1 MSALQKSLHPDEKYK
16 AGKLGQGL
24 SKIGFGIAAVF
35 FVISLV
41 LVMASNPEIARDA
54 GHADAVTNVGD
65 KWARFFYAYVVGWS
79 YIFSICLGVFWLVLL
94 HHLVRGR
101 WATVVRR
108 IAESMSMAF
117 PIVFIAGLVFI
128 IPMVAGY
135 QDLYY
140 WAHPDAALCLE
151 KTATGCHEYLH
162 PTLIHKLGWL
172 SPGFFAV
179 RYVVYGVLYTAMA
192 SYFTKKSRQQD
203 ESGDP
208 KISEQLRIASAPA
221 MIVYALITCFAA
233 FDILMS
239 MAPKWYS
246 TIYGVN
252 FWGSACVGGFAAL
265 ALVVLSI
272 QRTGRLTHSINPEHY
287 HDIGKWM
294 FAFTFFWAYT
304 AFSQFMLQWYG
315 NLPEETVWYKY
326 RLFGEW
332 QWVSIAMLVGFFA
345 FPFVFLMSR
354 WTKRIVPSLV
364 FFAVWQLV
372 FHWLDLYWNIMPSY
386 DWKRTLHDGALIVTG
401 PLAGNTA
408 VHHVGFSALDITV
421 WIGLIGVLLAGFGR
435 GLHGNLIPI
444 KDPTL
449 GLSLAHE
456 NL

>member
-16 AGKLGQGL
+16 AGKLGQSLQRIGL
-24 SKIGFGIAAVF
+24 GIAAVF
-35 FVISLV
+35 LGASLI
-41 LVMASNPEIARDA
+41 L
-54 GHADAVTNVGD
+54 GYTKGD
-65 KWARFFYAYVVGWS
+65 HWKRFLYSYVVAWS
-79 YIFSICLGVFWLVLL
+79 YIFSICVGVFWLVLL

-117 PIVFIAGLVFI
+117 PIVFIAGLGFI
-128 IPMVAGY
+128 IPLLAGY
-135 QDLYY
+135 EDLYY

-151 KTATGCHEYLH
+151 KTATGCHEFL
-162 PTLIHKLGWL
+162 HKLSSWL
-172 SPGFFAV
+172 SPSFFAV
-179 RYVVYGVLYTAMA
+179 RYGLYGVLYTAMA
-192 SYFTKKSRQQD
+192 AYFTRKSRQQD
-203 ESGDP
+203 DSGDP
-208 KISEQLRIASAPA
+208 AISEKLRIASGPA
-221 MIVYALITCFAA
+221 MILYAVVTCMAA

-246 TIYGVN
+246 TIYGVS

-265 ALVVLSI
+265 ALMVLGI

-326 RLFGEW
+326 RLFGDW
-332 QWVSIAMLVGFFA
+332 QWVSIAILVGFWA

-372 FHWLDLYWNIMPSY
+372 FHWLDLYWNVMPSY
-386 DWKRTLHDGALIVTG
+386 DWLPTFHGAAQIVAG
-401 PLAGNTA
+401 PLTGNTA
-408 VHHVGFSALDITV
+408 YHHVGFSAVDITV
-421 WIGLIGVLLAGFGR
+421 WLGLIGVLLAGFGHN
-435 GLHGNLIPI
+435 LHGNLIPI

>member
-16 AGKLGQGL
+16 AGKLGQSLQRIGL
-24 SKIGFGIAAVF
+24 GIAVVF
-35 FVISLV
+35 LGVSLV
-41 LVMASNPEIARDA
+41 LGAT
-54 GHADAVTNVGD
+54 HGD
-65 KWARFFYAYVVGWS
+65 HWKRFLYSYVVAWS
-79 YIFSICLGVFWLVLL
+79 YIFSICVGVFWLVLL

-117 PIVFIAGLVFI
+117 PIVFIAGLGFI
-128 IPMVAGY
+128 IPLLAGY
-135 QDLYY
+135 EDLYY

-151 KTATGCHEYLH
+151 PIGAVGAACHEFLH
-162 PTLIHKLGWL
+162 PTLVHKLSSWL
-172 SPGFFAV
+172 SPSFFAV
-179 RYVVYGVLYTAMA
+179 RYGLYGVLYTAMA
-192 SYFTKKSRQQD
+192 AYFTRKSRQQD
-203 ESGDP
+203 DSGDP
-208 KISEQLRIASAPA
+208 AISEKLRIASGPA

-246 TIYGVN
+246 TIYGVS

-265 ALVVLSI
+265 ALMVLGI

-326 RLFGEW
+326 RLFGDW
-332 QWVSIAMLVGFFA
+332 QWVSIAILVGFWA

-372 FHWLDLYWNIMPSY
+372 FHWLDLYWNVMPSY
-386 DWKRTLHDGALIVTG
+386 DWLPTFHGAAQIVAG
-401 PLAGNTA
+401 PLTGNTA
-408 VHHVGFSALDITV
+408 YHHVGFSPLDITV
-421 WIGLIGVLLAGFGR
+421 WLGLIGVLLAGFGR
-435 GLHGNLIPI
+435 NLHGNLIPV

>member
-1 MSALQKSLHPDEKYK
+1 MQKSLHPDEKYK

-24 SKIGFGIAAVF
+24 SRIGAGIAAVF
-35 FVISLV
+35 FAISILLV
-41 LVMASNPEIARDA
+41 VFSDTDTARNA
-54 GHADAVTNVGD
+54 GHVDAAGEPA
-65 KWARFFYAYVVGWS
+65 KWARFLYDYVIGWS
-79 YIFSICLGVFWLVLL
+79 FIFSICVGVFWLILL

-108 IAESMSMAF
+108 IAEAMTLAF
-117 PIVFIAGLVFI
+117 PWVFVAGLGFV
-128 IPMVAGY
+128 IPLVAGY
-135 QDLYY
+135 DNLYY
-140 WAHPDAALCLE
+140 WAHPDAGHCLE
-151 KTATGCHEYLH
+151 KLASGACHEYLN
-162 PTLIHKLGWL
+162 PTLVHKLGWL

-179 RYVVYGVLYTAMA
+179 RYVIYAVVFSAMA
-192 SYFTKKSRQQD
+192 AYFARKSRQQD

-208 KISEQLRIASAPA
+208 KLSESMRVASGPA
-221 MIVYALITCFAA
+221 MVVYSLVTCLAA

-246 TIYGVN
+246 TIYGVA
-252 FWGSACVGGFAAL
+252 FWGSACVGGFSAL
-265 ALVVLSI
+265 GLIVLGI
-272 QRTGRLTHSINPEHY
+272 QRTGRLTHSVTPEHY

-294 FAFTFFWAYT
+294 FSFTFFWAYT

-332 QWVSIAMLVGFFA
+332 QWVSIAILVGFWA

-372 FHWLDLYWNIMPSY
+372 FHWLELYWNVMPSY
-386 DWKRTLHDGALIVTG
+386 DWATQAHDGARLSAG
-401 PLAGNTA
+401 PLTGNIA
-408 VHHVGFSALDITV
+408 YHHVGFSPLDITV
-421 WIGLIGVLLAGFGR
+421 WFALIGVLLFGIGR
-435 GLHGNLIPI
+435 NLRGNLIPV

>member
-1 MSALQKSLHPDEKYK
+1 MSVLQKSLHPEEKYK

-24 SKIGFGIAAVF
+24 TRAGLGIAVVF
-35 FVISLV
+35 LGISFVLG
-41 LVMASNPEIARDA
+41 AT
-54 GHADAVTNVGD
+54 HGD
-65 KWARFFYAYVVGWS
+65 HWKRFLYAYVVGWS
-79 YIFSICLGVFWLVLL
+79 YIFSICLGVFWLILL
-94 HHLVRGR
+94 HYLVRGR

-108 IAESMSMAF
+108 IAEAMSMAF
-117 PIVFIAGLVFI
+117 PIVFVAGLGFI
-128 IPMVAGY
+128 LPLLFGY
-135 QDLYY
+135 EDLYY
-140 WAHPDAALCLE
+140 WAHPDAHNAELNR
-151 KTATGCHEYLH
+151 
-162 PTLIHKLGWL
+162 TLLHKLGWL

-192 SYFTKKSRQQD
+192 AYFLKKSRQQD
-203 ESGDP
+203 DSGDP
-208 KISEQLRIASAPA
+208 KISEQLRIASGPA
-221 MIVYALITCFAA
+221 MIVYALITCFTA

-246 TIYGVN
+246 TIYGVS

-265 ALVVLSI
+265 GLVVLGI
-272 QRTGRLTHSINPEHY
+272 QHAGRLTHSINAEHY

-315 NLPEETVWYKY
+315 NMPEETVWYKY

-332 QWVSIAMLVGFFA
+332 QWVSIAILVGFWA

-372 FHWLDLYWNIMPSY
+372 FHWLDLYWNVMPSY
-386 DWKRTLHDGALIVTG
+386 DWQVTFHGTARLVTG
-401 PLAGNTA
+401 PLTGNIA
-408 VHHVGFSALDITV
+408 YHHVGFSPIDITV
-421 WIGLIGVLLAGFGR
+421 WIGLVGVLLAGFGR
-435 GLHGNLIPI
+435 NLHGNLIPV

>member
-1 MSALQKSLHPDEKYK
+1 MSALHKTLHPDEKYK
-16 AGKLGQGL
+16 AGTLGASLTKAGV
-24 SKIGFGIAAVF
+24 GIAVVF
-35 FVISLV
+35 LGISLA
-41 LVMASNPEIARDA
+41 LGAA
-54 GHADAVTNVGD
+54 HGD
-65 KWARFFYAYVVGWS
+65 HWKRFFYAYVVGWS
-79 YIFSICLGVFWLVLL
+79 YIFSICVGVFFLVLL
-94 HHLVRGR
+94 HHIARGR

-108 IAESMSMAF
+108 IAESMTLAF
-117 PIVFIAGLVFI
+117 PLVFVAGLGFVLPLAF
-128 IPMVAGY
+128 GY

-140 WAHPDAALCLE
+140 WAHPDAAACAKE
-151 KTATGCHEYLH
+151 VAGTCHEFLN
-162 PTLIHKLGWL
+162 PTLVHKLGWL

-179 RYVVYGVLYTAMA
+179 RFVIYGVAYTAMA
-192 SYFTKKSRQQD
+192 RYFAQKSREQD
-203 ESGDP
+203 ASGDA
-208 KISEQLRIASAPA
+208 KISETLRIASGPA
-221 MIVYALITCFAA
+221 IIVYALITCFAA
-233 FDILMS
+233 FDVLMS
-239 MAPKWYS
+239 TAPKWYS

-265 ALVVLSI
+265 ALMVLGI
-272 QRTGRLTHSINPEHY
+272 QRTGRLTHSIGAEHY

-332 QWVSIAMLVGFFA
+332 QWVSIAMLVGFWA

-372 FHWLDLYWNIMPSY
+372 FHWLDLYWNVMPSY
-386 DWKRTLHDGALIVTG
+386 DWLAAEHLARVAG
-401 PLAGNTA
+401 PLTGATA
-408 VHHVGFSALDITV
+408 EHHVGFSALDVTV
-421 WIGLIGVLLAGFGR
+421 WFGLIGVLLAGFGR
-435 GLHGNLIPI
+435 NLQGNLIPV

>member
-1 MSALQKSLHPDEKYK
+1 L
-16 AGKLGQGL
+16 
-24 SKIGFGIAAVF
+24 GIAVVFLGISVLLAVF
-35 FVISLV
+35 SD
-41 LVMASNPEIARDA
+41 PETAKAA
-54 GHADAVTNVGD
+54 GHFDKVTGVGA
-65 KWARFFYAYVVGWS
+65 KWARFFHAYVVAWS
-79 YIFSICLGVFWLVLL
+79 YIFSICVGVFWLILL

-108 IAESMSMAF
+108 VAEAMTMAF
-117 PIVFIAGLVFI
+117 PWVFGAGLVFVI
-128 IPMVAGY
+128 AVAAGY
-135 QDLYY
+135 DQLYY
-140 WAHPDAALCLE
+140 WAHPDAKLCLE
-151 KTATGCHEYLH
+151 PIAAGGCHEYLH

-179 RYVVYGVLYTAMA
+179 RYVVYGVVFSGMA
-192 SYFTKKSRQQD
+192 AYFARRSRQQD

-208 KISEQLRIASAPA
+208 KLSESMRIASGPA
-221 MIVYALITCFAA
+221 MIVYSLATCFAA

-239 MAPKWYS
+239 IAPQWYS

-265 ALVVLSI
+265 GLVVLGI
-272 QRTGRLTHSINPEHY
+272 QRTGRLTHSVNPEHY

-294 FAFTFFWAYT
+294 FAMTFFWAYT

-315 NLPEETVWYKY
+315 NMPEETVWYKY

-372 FHWLDLYWNIMPSY
+372 FHWLDLYWNVMPSY
-386 DWKRTLHDGALIVTG
+386 DWMPVPHAGAQIASG
-401 PLAGNTA
+401 PLTGNTA
-408 VHHVGFSALDITV
+408 YHHVGFSPIDITV
-421 WIGLIGVLLAGFGR
+421 WIGLIGVLLFGIGR
-435 GLHGNLIPI
+435 NLRGNLIPV

>member
-16 AGKLGQGL
+16 AGKLGQSL
-24 SKIGFGIAAVF
+24 SKIGMGIAAVF
-35 FVISLV
+35 LAISVVLGATHGDHWKRFLYSYVI
-41 LVMASNPEIARDA
+41 
-54 GHADAVTNVGD
+54 
-65 KWARFFYAYVVGWS
+65 GWS

-101 WATVVRR
+101 WATAVRR
-108 IAESMSMAF
+108 IAEAMSMAF
-117 PIVFIAGLVFI
+117 PLVFVAGLVFI
-128 IPMVAGY
+128 IPLIAGY
-135 QDLYY
+135 TDLYY

-151 KTATGCHEYLH
+151 KTATGCHEYLN
-162 PTLIHKLGWL
+162 PTLVHKLGWL

-179 RYVVYGVLYTAMA
+179 RYVLYGVLYTAMA
-192 SYFTKKSRQQD
+192 AYFNRKSRQQD
-203 ESGDP
+203 ETGDP
-208 KISEQLRIASAPA
+208 NISEKLRIASAPA

-246 TIYGVN
+246 TIYGVS

-265 ALVVLSI
+265 GLMVLGI

-332 QWVSIAMLVGFFA
+332 QWVSIAILVGFWA

-372 FHWLDLYWNIMPSY
+372 FHWLDLYWNVMPSY
-386 DWKRTLHDGALIVTG
+386 DWLTSFHGGTQLVSG
-401 PLAGNTA
+401 PLTGNTA
-408 VHHVGFSALDITV
+408 LHHVGFSPLDITV
-421 WIGLIGVLLAGFGR
+421 WLGLIGVLLVGFGR
-435 GLHGNLIPI
+435 NLRGNLIPI

-449 GLSLAHE
+449 GMSLAHE

>member
-1 MSALQKSLHPDEKYK
+1 MTALQKSLNPDEKYK
-16 AGKLGQGL
+16 AGKLGQTL
-24 SKIGFGIAAVF
+24 SKIGFAIAAVF
-35 FVISLV
+35 LVISLV
-41 LVMASNPEIARDA
+41 LGYA
-54 GHADAVTNVGD
+54 HGD
-65 KWARFFYAYVVGWS
+65 HWKRFLYAYVIGWS
-79 YIFSICLGVFWLVLL
+79 YIFSICVGVFWLVLL

-101 WATVVRR
+101 WATAVRR
-108 IAESMSMAF
+108 IAEAMSMAF
-117 PIVFIAGLVFI
+117 PVVFIAGLGFI
-128 IPMVAGY
+128 IPLVLGY

-140 WAHPDAALCLE
+140 WAHPDAALSPVL
-151 KTATGCHEYLH
+151 A
-162 PTLIHKLGWL
+162 HKLGWL

-179 RYVVYGVLYTAMA
+179 RYVLYGVAYTAMA
-192 SYFTKKSRQQD
+192 AYFMKKSRQQD
-203 ESGDP
+203 DSGDP
-208 KISEQLRIASAPA
+208 KISEQLRVASAPA
-221 MIVYALITCFAA
+221 MIGYALITCLAA

-246 TIYGVN
+246 TIYGVS

-265 ALVVLSI
+265 ALVVLGI

-332 QWVSIAMLVGFFA
+332 QWVSIAILVGFWA

-372 FHWLDLYWNIMPSY
+372 FHWLDLYWNVMPSY
-386 DWKRTLHDGALIVTG
+386 DWLPAVHDGARIVAG
-401 PLAGNTA
+401 PLTGSIAE
-408 VHHVGFSALDITV
+408 HKVGFNAVDITV
-421 WIGLIGVLLAGFGR
+421 WIGLVGVLLAGFGR
-435 GLHGNLIPI
+435 NLQGNLIPV